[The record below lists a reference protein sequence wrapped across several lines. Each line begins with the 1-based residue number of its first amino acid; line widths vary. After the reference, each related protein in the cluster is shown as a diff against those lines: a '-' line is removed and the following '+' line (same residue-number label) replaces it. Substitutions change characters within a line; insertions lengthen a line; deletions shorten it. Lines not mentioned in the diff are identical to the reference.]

1 MASLKHTKVDDVEG
15 TVKNAL
21 KLFDHDGGSMVTVSE
36 LSTVLSRLGD
46 KMSKDDIDEIF
57 RQAEVRTEFATF
69 PNPPGY
75 SCLPLSPDASTH
87 PAFLAPRRFQVDS
100 FGQISIEDFAILMRR
115 ATGEEDNAFA

>member
-1 MASLKHTKVDDVEG
+1 VDDVEG

-57 RQAEVRTEFATF
+57 RQAEVGAEAGHGEPPFPSLFA
-69 PNPPGY
+69 PAG
-75 SCLPLSPDASTH
+75 AS
-87 PAFLAPRRFQVDS
+87 V
-100 FGQISIEDFAILMRR
+100 
-115 ATGEEDNAFA
+115 